1 MGEPQAAA
9 VIYGMRESGR
19 MRAVTAFP
27 PAAASASFLQ
37 SPLDQSLGDQ
47 SLVDQPLEDQPLEDQ
62 PLEDQPPRLR
72 YNAATST
79 LSPRSVLAASLRTQ

>member
-37 SPLDQSLGDQ
+37 SPLDQSLVDQ
-47 SLVDQPLEDQPLEDQ
+47 SLVDQPLEDQ